1 MAPLAVTTSTY
12 STPLVQTGA
21 WERGMPKLRV
31 IKGSYQ
37 GQAFDL
43 TGNTV
48 FVGRSS
54 RNDIQIKDTAIS
66 RKQIKMFLIGGKYF
80 VEDLKSTNGTLING
94 GLITPGEGFEV
105 GEGDTI
111 SMGNTVMQLCELPK
125 TRVLPSRHPV
135 TQQSAFPEKQSEKVS
150 QDRRSRTPRNLEL
163 VLKISELLKESL
175 TIDEFLEKV
184 LDYFFDAFP
193 RIDRAAI
200 FLFDSKEKQIK
211 KVIGRSRDNQEG
223 SRVSY
228 GKAVV
233 DRVMSDGKAIRMSN
247 TAYEP
252 DAGLG
257 GDEGGARIKS
267 VLCVPMIISEQICGA
282 IYVDSHKVPYGF
294 RRDDLLLL
302 NSLSGS
308 VAVAIENAHLREL
321 RLA

>member
-1 MAPLAVTTSTY
+1 
-12 STPLVQTGA
+12 
-21 WERGMPKLRV
+21 MPKLRV
-31 IKGSYQ
+31 IEGSYQ
-37 GQAFDL
+37 GQSFDL

-66 RKQIKMFLIGGKYF
+66 RKQIKIFLIGGKYF
-80 VEDLKSTNGTLING
+80 VEDLKSTNGTLLNG

-111 SMGNTVMQLCELPK
+111 SIGNTVMQLHELPK
-125 TRVLPSRHPV
+125 TRVSASRHPLPE
-135 TQQSAFPEKQSEKVS
+135 QSNFSERHVEKAS

-184 LDYFFDAFP
+184 IDYFFDALP
-193 RIDRAAI
+193 RIDTAAV
-200 FLFDSKEKQIK
+200 FLFDSQNKQVT
-211 KVIGRSRDNQEG
+211 KVIGRSRDKQEG
-223 SRVSY
+223 ERLSY
-228 GKAVV
+228 GKTVV
-233 DRVMSDGKAIRMSN
+233 ERVMNEGKAIRMSN

-252 DAGLG
+252 DPGLG
-257 GDEGGARIKS
+257 GDEGAAMIKS
-267 VLCVPMIISEQICGA
+267 VLCVPMMISAQICGA
-282 IYVDSHKVPYGF
+282 IYIDSHRVPHGF

-308 VAVAIENAHLREL
+308 VAVAIENARLRGL
-321 RLA
+321 RPS

>member
-1 MAPLAVTTSTY
+1 
-12 STPLVQTGA
+12 
-21 WERGMPKLRV
+21 MPKLRV
-31 IKGSYQ
+31 IEGSYQ
-37 GQAFDL
+37 GQSFDL

-66 RKQIKMFLIGGKYF
+66 RKQIKIFLIGGKYF

-111 SMGNTVMQLCELPK
+111 SIGNTVMQLSELPK
-125 TRVLPSRHPV
+125 TRVSASRHPV
-135 TQQSAFPEKQSEKVS
+135 TEQSSFSERQIEKVS

-175 TIDEFLEKV
+175 TIGEFLEKA
-184 LDYFFDAFP
+184 LDYFFDALP

-200 FLFDSKEKQIK
+200 FLSDSKNKQVT
-211 KVIGRSRDNQEG
+211 KVIGRSRDKQGDE
-223 SRVSY
+223 RLSY
-228 GKAVV
+228 SKTVV
-233 DRVMSDGKAIRMSN
+233 DRVLSEGKAIRMSN

-252 DAGLG
+252 DPGLG
-257 GDEGGARIKS
+257 GDEGAAMIKS
-267 VLCVPMIISEQICGA
+267 VLCVPMMISAQICGA
-282 IYVDSHKVPYGF
+282 IYIDSHRVPHGF

-308 VAVAIENAHLREL
+308 VAVAIENA
-321 RLA
+321 RLKGLGPS

>member
-1 MAPLAVTTSTY
+1 
-12 STPLVQTGA
+12 
-21 WERGMPKLRV
+21 MPKLRV
-31 IKGSYQ
+31 IEGSYQ
-37 GQAFDL
+37 GQSFDL

-66 RKQIKMFLIGGKYF
+66 RKQIKIFLIGGKYF

-111 SMGNTVMQLCELPK
+111 SVGNTVMQLSELPK
-125 TRVLPSRHPV
+125 TRVSASRHPV
-135 TQQSAFPEKQSEKVS
+135 PEQSSPSEKKIEKAP

-175 TIDEFLEKV
+175 TIEEFLEKV
-184 LDYFFDAFP
+184 IDYFFDALP

-200 FLFDSKEKQIK
+200 FLFDSQNKQVT
-211 KVIGRSRDNQEG
+211 KVIGRPRDKQVDE
-223 SRVSY
+223 RLSY
-228 GKAVV
+228 SKTVV
-233 DRVMSDGKAIRMSN
+233 ERVMSEGKAIRMSN

-252 DAGLG
+252 DSRLG
-257 GDEGGARIKS
+257 GDEGAAMIKS
-267 VLCVPMIISEQICGA
+267 VLCVPMMISAQICGA
-282 IYVDSHKVPYGF
+282 IYVDSYRVPYGF

-308 VAVAIENAHLREL
+308 VAVAIENARLRGL
-321 RLA
+321 GPS

>member
-1 MAPLAVTTSTY
+1 
-12 STPLVQTGA
+12 
-21 WERGMPKLRV
+21 MPKLRV
-31 IKGSYQ
+31 IEGSYQ
-37 GQAFDL
+37 GQSFDL

-66 RKQIKMFLIGGKYF
+66 RKQIKIFLIGGKYF
-80 VEDLKSTNGTLING
+80 VEDLKSTNGTLLNG

-111 SMGNTVMQLCELPK
+111 SIGNTVMQLHELPK
-125 TRVLPSRHPV
+125 TRVSASRQPV
-135 TQQSAFPEKQSEKVS
+135 PERSSSSERQIDKAS

-184 LDYFFDAFP
+184 IDYFFDALP
-193 RIDRAAI
+193 RIDTAAV
-200 FLFDSKEKQIK
+200 FLFDSQNKQVT
-211 KVIGRSRDNQEG
+211 KVVGRPRDKQEG
-223 SRVSY
+223 ERLSY
-228 GKAVV
+228 GKTVV
-233 DRVMSDGKAIRMSN
+233 ERVMSEGKAIRMSN

-252 DAGLG
+252 DPGLG
-257 GDEGGARIKS
+257 GDKGAAMIKS
-267 VLCVPMIISEQICGA
+267 VLCVPMMISAQICGA
-282 IYVDSHKVPYGF
+282 IYIDSHRVPHGF

-308 VAVAIENAHLREL
+308 VAVAIENA
-321 RLA
+321 RLKGLGPS

>member
-1 MAPLAVTTSTY
+1 
-12 STPLVQTGA
+12 
-21 WERGMPKLRV
+21 MPKLRV
-31 IKGSYQ
+31 IEGSYQ
-37 GQAFDL
+37 GQSFDL

-66 RKQIKMFLIGGKYF
+66 RKQIKIFLIGGKYF

-111 SMGNTVMQLCELPK
+111 SIGNTVMQLSELPK
-125 TRVLPSRHPV
+125 TRVSASRHPV
-135 TQQSAFPEKQSEKVS
+135 PEQSSSSEKQIEKAP

-175 TIDEFLEKV
+175 TKDEFLEKV
-184 LDYFFDAFP
+184 IDYFFDALP

-200 FLFDSKEKQIK
+200 FLFDSQNKQVT
-211 KVIGRSRDNQEG
+211 KVIGRPRDKQEG
-223 SRVSY
+223 ERLSY
-228 GKAVV
+228 NKTVV
-233 DRVMSDGKAIRMSN
+233 ERVMSEGKAIRMSN

-252 DAGLG
+252 DPGLG
-257 GDEGGARIKS
+257 GDEGAAMIKS
-267 VLCVPMIISEQICGA
+267 VLCVPMMISAQICGA
-282 IYVDSHKVPYGF
+282 IYVDSYRVPYGF

-308 VAVAIENAHLREL
+308 VAVAIENARLREL
-321 RLA
+321 GLS

>member
-1 MAPLAVTTSTY
+1 
-12 STPLVQTGA
+12 
-21 WERGMPKLRV
+21 MPKLRV
-31 IKGSYQ
+31 IEGSYQ
-37 GQAFDL
+37 GQSFDL

-66 RKQIKMFLIGGKYF
+66 RKQIKIFLIGGKYF

-111 SMGNTVMQLCELPK
+111 SIGNTVMQLSELPK
-125 TRVLPSRHPV
+125 TRVSASRQPV
-135 TQQSAFPEKQSEKVS
+135 TERSSFSEGQIKKAS
-150 QDRRSRTPRNLEL
+150 QDRRSRAPRNLEL

-184 LDYFFDAFP
+184 IDYFFDALP

-200 FLFDSKEKQIK
+200 FLFDSQDNQVT
-211 KVIGRSRDNQEG
+211 KVIGRSRDKQEG
-223 SRVSY
+223 ERLSY
-228 GKAVV
+228 SKTIV
-233 DRVMSDGKAIRMSN
+233 DRVISERKAIRMSN

-252 DAGLG
+252 DPGLG
-257 GDEGGARIKS
+257 GDGGAPMIKP
-267 VLCVPMIISEQICGA
+267 VLCVPMMISAQICGA
-282 IYVDSHKVPYGF
+282 IYVDSYRVPYGF

-308 VAVAIENAHLREL
+308 VAVAIENARLREL
-321 RLA
+321 GLS

>member
-1 MAPLAVTTSTY
+1 
-12 STPLVQTGA
+12 
-21 WERGMPKLRV
+21 MPKLRV
-31 IKGSYQ
+31 IEGSYQ
-37 GQAFDL
+37 GQSFDL

-48 FVGRSS
+48 FIGRSS

-66 RKQIKMFLIGGKYF
+66 RKQIKIFLVGGKYF

-105 GEGDTI
+105 GEGDII

-125 TRVLPSRHPV
+125 TRVLPPRHPV
-135 TQQSAFPEKQSEKVS
+135 AQESAFPEKQIEKAS

-163 VLKISELLKESL
+163 VLKVSELLKESL
-175 TIDEFLEKV
+175 TIEEFLEKV
-184 LDYFFDAFP
+184 LGYFFEALP

-200 FLFDSKEKQIK
+200 FLFDTQERQIE
-211 KVIGRSRDNQEG
+211 KVIGRSRDDQEG
-223 SRVSY
+223 GRINY
-228 GKAVV
+228 NNAVV

-252 DAGLG
+252 EAGLG
-257 GDEGGARIKS
+257 GDESAAMIKS
-267 VLCVPMIISEQICGA
+267 VLCVPMIINTQICGA
-282 IYVDSHKVPYGF
+282 IYVDSHRVPYGF

-308 VAVAIENAHLREL
+308 VAVAIENAQLRKL
-321 RLA
+321 RLG

>member
-1 MAPLAVTTSTY
+1 
-12 STPLVQTGA
+12 
-21 WERGMPKLRV
+21 MPKLRV
-31 IKGSYQ
+31 MEGSYQ
-37 GQAFDL
+37 GQSFDL

-66 RKQIKMFLIGGKYF
+66 RKQIKIFLIGGKYF
-80 VEDLKSTNGTLING
+80 VEDLKSTNGTLLNG

-111 SMGNTVMQLCELPK
+111 SIGNTVMQLYELPK
-125 TRVLPSRHPV
+125 TRVSASRQPV
-135 TQQSAFPEKQSEKVS
+135 PERSSSSERQIDKAS

-184 LDYFFDAFP
+184 IDYFFDALP
-193 RIDRAAI
+193 RIDTAAVI
-200 FLFDSKEKQIK
+200 LFDSQNKQVT
-211 KVIGRSRDNQEG
+211 KVVGRPRDKQEG
-223 SRVSY
+223 ERLSY
-228 GKAVV
+228 GKTVV
-233 DRVMSDGKAIRMSN
+233 ERVMSEGKAIRMSN

-252 DAGLG
+252 DPGLG
-257 GDEGGARIKS
+257 GDEGAAMIKS
-267 VLCVPMIISEQICGA
+267 VLCVPMMISAQICGA
-282 IYVDSHKVPYGF
+282 IYIDSHRVSHGF

-308 VAVAIENAHLREL
+308 VAVAIENARLRGL
-321 RLA
+321 GLS

>member
-1 MAPLAVTTSTY
+1 
-12 STPLVQTGA
+12 
-21 WERGMPKLRV
+21 MPKLRV

-37 GQAFDL
+37 GKAFDI

-66 RKQIKMFLIGGKYF
+66 RKQIKIFLIGGKYF
-80 VEDLKSTNGTLING
+80 IEDLKSTNGTLING

-125 TRVLPSRHPV
+125 TRVLPIRRPV
-135 TQQSAFPEKQSEKVS
+135 TQQSAFPEKQIEKVS

-163 VLKISELLKESL
+163 VLKISELLKGSL

-184 LDYFFDAFP
+184 VDYFFDALP
-193 RIDRAAI
+193 RIDRAAV
-200 FLFDSKEKQIK
+200 FLFDSQEKQVK

-223 SRVSY
+223 RRVSY
-228 GKAVV
+228 SKAVV

-257 GDEGGARIKS
+257 GDEGAAMIKS
-267 VLCVPMIISEQICGA
+267 VLCVPMIISAQICGA
-282 IYVDSHKVPYGF
+282 IYVDSHRVPYGF

>member
-1 MAPLAVTTSTY
+1 
-12 STPLVQTGA
+12 
-21 WERGMPKLRV
+21 MPKLR
-31 IKGSYQ
+31 IIEGSYE
-37 GQAFDL
+37 GQSFDL

-66 RKQIKMFLIGGKYF
+66 RKQIKIFLIGGKYF

-105 GEGDTI
+105 GEGDMI
-111 SMGNTVMQLCELPK
+111 SIGNTVMQVSELPK
-125 TRVLPSRHPV
+125 TRVSASRQPV
-135 TQQSAFPEKQSEKVS
+135 TQQSSLSERQIEKASE
-150 QDRRSRTPRNLEL
+150 DRRSRTPRNLEL

-184 LDYFFDAFP
+184 IDYFLDALP

-200 FLFDSKEKQIK
+200 FLFDSQNKQVK
-211 KVIGRSRDNQEG
+211 KVIGRSRDKQEG
-223 SRVSY
+223 GSLSY
-228 GKAVV
+228 SKTVV
-233 DRVMSDGKAIRMSN
+233 DRVMCDGKAVRMSN

-252 DAGLG
+252 DPGLG
-257 GDEGGARIKS
+257 GDEGAAAIKS
-267 VLCVPMIISEQICGA
+267 VLCVPMMISAQICGA
-282 IYVDSHKVPYGF
+282 IYVDSHRVPYGF

-308 VAVAIENAHLREL
+308 VAVAIENARLREL
-321 RLA
+321 RLP

>member
-1 MAPLAVTTSTY
+1 
-12 STPLVQTGA
+12 
-21 WERGMPKLRV
+21 MPKLR
-31 IKGSYQ
+31 IIEGSYE
-37 GQAFDL
+37 GQSFDL

-66 RKQIKMFLIGGKYF
+66 RKQIKIFLIGGKYF

-111 SMGNTVMQLCELPK
+111 SIGNTVMQVSELPK
-125 TRVLPSRHPV
+125 TRVSASRQPV
-135 TQQSAFPEKQSEKVS
+135 TQQSSLSERQIEKASE
-150 QDRRSRTPRNLEL
+150 DRRSRTPRNLEL

-184 LDYFFDAFP
+184 IDHFLDALP

-200 FLFDSKEKQIK
+200 FLFDSQNKQVK
-211 KVIGRSRDNQEG
+211 KVIGRSRDKQEG
-223 SRVSY
+223 ERLSY
-228 GKAVV
+228 SKTVV
-233 DRVMSDGKAIRMSN
+233 DRVVSDGKAIRMSN

-252 DAGLG
+252 DLGLG
-257 GDEGGARIKS
+257 GDEGAAMIKS
-267 VLCVPMIISEQICGA
+267 VLCVPMMISAQICGA
-282 IYVDSHKVPYGF
+282 IYVDSYRVPYGF

-308 VAVAIENAHLREL
+308 VAVAIENA
-321 RLA
+321 RLKGLGLS